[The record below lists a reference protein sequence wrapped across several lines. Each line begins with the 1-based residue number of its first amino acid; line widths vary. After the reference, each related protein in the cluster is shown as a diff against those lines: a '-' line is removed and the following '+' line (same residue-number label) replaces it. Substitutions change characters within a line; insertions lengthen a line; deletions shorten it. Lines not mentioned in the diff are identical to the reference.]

1 MFRSREELMSWL
13 HREGIYFASPQDM
26 LGGGEDAQ
34 DQSIRVSFIATF
46 LRSISNCVLKF
57 NLGKCIVSYFWI
69 LDPVTYRLCRNLK
82 FKKHIFQSFLLRLY
96 MLVSF
101 EN

>member
-1 MFRSREELMSWL
+1 MSWL
-13 HREGIYFASPQDM
+13 RREGIYFASPQDM
-26 LGGGEDAQ
+26 LGGGGKDAQ

-82 FKKHIFQSFLLRLY
+82 LKENIYISVIFALPLY
-96 MLVSF
+96 AGII
-101 EN
+101 